1 MIDTLIASFVTLF
14 VIIDPIGVTPMFVSL
29 TANDTAEAR
38 RRIALR
44 GTVIAAV
51 ILFAFALG
59 GQPFLHALGIGL
71 PAFRIAG
78 GILLMLLAIDMVM
91 VRHSGLRVTTEKE
104 EDESSH
110 RADVSIFPLAIPLI
124 AGPGA
129 LTSIVLLMSEAQGD
143 WALQGATLVVLLVV
157 LLIMLV
163 FLLIAAQLVR
173 ALGQT
178 GVNVL
183 TRVFGMITAALA
195 VQFVIDGLQQV
206 WPSGS

>member
-29 TANDTAEAR
+29 TANENAEAG

-44 GTVIAAV
+44 GTVIAGV

-59 GQPFLHALGIGL
+59 GEPFLRALGIGL

-91 VRHSGLRVTTEKE
+91 VRHSGMRVTTASEQ
-104 EDESSH
+104 DESSH

-143 WALQGATLVVLLVV
+143 WALQGATLVVLLIV

-173 ALGQT
+173 ALG
-178 GVNVL
+178 
-183 TRVFGMITAALA
+183 R
-195 VQFVIDGLQQV
+195 
-206 WPSGS
+206 PGSMC

>member
-29 TANDTAEAR
+29 TANENAEAR
-38 RRIALR
+38 RRIAVR
-44 GTVIAAV
+44 GTAIAAV

-59 GQPFLHALGIGL
+59 GEPFLRALGIGL

-91 VRHSGLRVTTEKE
+91 VRHSGMRVTTASEQ
-104 EDESSH
+104 DESSH

-157 LLIMLV
+157 LMIMLV

-195 VQFVIDGLQQV
+195 VQFVIDGLLAV
-206 WPSGS
+206 WPSS

>member
-14 VIIDPIGVTPMFVSL
+14 VIIDPVGVTPMFVSL

-38 RRIALR
+38 RRIAVR
-44 GTVIAAV
+44 GTAIAAV

-59 GQPFLHALGIGL
+59 GEPFLRALGIGL

-91 VRHSGLRVTTEKE
+91 VRHSGLRVTTESE
-104 EDESSH
+104 EDECSH

-129 LTSIVLLMSEAQGD
+129 LTSVVLLMGKAHGD
-143 WALQGATLVVLLVV
+143 WALQSATLAVLLVV
-157 LLIMLV
+157 LALMLV
-163 FLLIAAQLVR
+163 CLITASQVVR
-173 ALGQT
+173 VLGQT

-195 VQFVIDGLQQV
+195 VQFVIDGLLQV
-206 WPSGS
+206 WPST

>member
-14 VIIDPIGVTPMFVSL
+14 VIIDPVGITPMFVSL

-38 RRIALR
+38 RRIAVR
-44 GTVIAAV
+44 GTAIAAV

-59 GQPFLHALGIGL
+59 GEPFLRALGIGL

-91 VRHSGLRVTTEKE
+91 VRHSGLRVTTESE
-104 EDESSH
+104 EDECSH

-129 LTSIVLLMSEAQGD
+129 LTSVVLLMGKAHGD
-143 WALQGATLVVLLVV
+143 WALQSATLVVLLVV
-157 LLIMLV
+157 LALMLV
-163 FLLIAAQLVR
+163 CLITASQVVR
-173 ALGQT
+173 VLGQT

-195 VQFVIDGLQQV
+195 VQFVIDGLLQV
-206 WPSGS
+206 WPST